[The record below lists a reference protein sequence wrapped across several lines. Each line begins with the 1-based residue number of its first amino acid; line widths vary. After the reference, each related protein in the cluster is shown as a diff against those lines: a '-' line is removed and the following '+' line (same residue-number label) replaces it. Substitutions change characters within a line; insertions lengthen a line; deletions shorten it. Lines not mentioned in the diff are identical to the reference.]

1 MSVNNFKK
9 DFPIFENKDI
19 AYLDSGAT
27 TQKPTS
33 VLEAIEKF
41 YKNENA
47 NPHRGAYGLSI
58 EATEI
63 YENTRDKIA
72 KFINAKHRE
81 EIIFSKNA
89 SFKIIKFK
97 SFCYF
102 FILTK
107 IYIENESSMC

>member
-41 YKNENA
+41 YKNEKQYLKEIFTRYFRVPGTNTEG
-47 NPHRGAYGLSI
+47 NGLGLSI
-58 EATEI
+58 SKEFIEAQGGTIGVESEI
-63 YENTRDKIA
+63 GVGSTFY
-72 KFINAKHRE
+72 
-81 EIIFSKNA
+81 
-89 SFKIIKFK
+89 
-97 SFCYF
+97 
-102 FILTK
+102 FILK
-107 IYIENESSMC
+107 SKHI